1 MIKKELKYVA
11 FIAIYI
17 SIFLPSCF
25 NSKQVYYMR
34 GIKDSVYKN
43 IPSTPSVIERGDQL
57 YIFVSSLNVES
68 ASIFNMPNFLS
79 ASTNSQSGQTQ
90 NNPVVGYLVDESG
103 KIVMNKIGAIQA
115 SGLTYKQ
122 LKDTIEQK
130 LSTYLKDPIVN
141 IRLINFRITVL
152 GEVAHPGTFNA
163 PNTDLNI
170 LQGLGLAGDLL
181 ITGKRKNVLLY
192 RQTDTAKIT
201 YRINLTDTNLISHPA
216 FNLKSGDVLYVEPNR
231 VKMNASSSF
240 LQIWPTIVSAATLL
254 VVLLT
259 TLKK

>member
-1 MIKKELKYVA
+1 MINKELKYVA
-11 FIAIYI
+11 FIAMWI

-25 NSKQVYYMR
+25 NAKQVYYMR

-79 ASTNSQSGQTQ
+79 VSTVQAGQTQ

-103 KIVMNKIGAIQA
+103 KIVMNKIGSIQA

-122 LKDTIEQK
+122 LKDTLENK

-181 ITGKRKNVLLY
+181 ITGKRKNLLLY

-201 YRINLTDTNLISHPA
+201 YRINLTDTNLINHPA
-216 FNLKSGDVLYVEPNR
+216 FNLKSGDVIYVEPNR
-231 VKMNASSSF
+231 VKMNTSSSF

-259 TLKK
+259 TIKK